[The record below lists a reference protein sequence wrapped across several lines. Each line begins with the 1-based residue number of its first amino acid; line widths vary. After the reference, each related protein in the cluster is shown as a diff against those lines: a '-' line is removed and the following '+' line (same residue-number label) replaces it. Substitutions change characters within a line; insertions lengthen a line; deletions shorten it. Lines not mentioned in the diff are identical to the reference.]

1 MVYWCLCNGACSN
14 NNPHAFYITCT
25 MHICNIPKI
34 EKVKERKEG
43 IYCLLTAKN
52 VCCTFVIM
60 AHSLQAA
67 YLKLMRIVGP
77 AFRLS
82 YVFILYIALC
92 IHSGLHF
99 VCSLFPLFNLYSE
112 SLQLVYII

>member
-1 MVYWCLCNGACSN
+1 MELAVIIIHMIHNAY
-14 NNPHAFYITCT
+14 
-25 MHICNIPKI
+25 NIPKS

-82 YVFILYIALC
+82 YVFIL
-92 IHSGLHF
+92 S
-99 VCSLFPLFNLYSE
+99 S
-112 SLQLVYII
+112 LVYSQWFTFCV

>member
-1 MVYWCLCNGACSN
+1 
-14 NNPHAFYITCT
+14 

-60 AHSLQAA
+60 VHSLQAA

-82 YVFILYIALC
+82 YVFILY
-92 IHSGLHF
+92 S
-99 VCSLFPLFNLYSE
+99 
-112 SLQLVYII
+112 LVYSQWFTFCAQFVPHV

>member
-1 MVYWCLCNGACSN
+1 MELAVIIIHMIHNAYS
-14 NNPHAFYITCT
+14 
-25 MHICNIPKI
+25 IPKS

-43 IYCLLTAKN
+43 IYCLLTPKI

-82 YVFILYIALC
+82 YVFILY
-92 IHSGLHF
+92 S
-99 VCSLFPLFNLYSE
+99 
-112 SLQLVYII
+112 LVYSQWFTFCALFCAPCLTWST

>member
-1 MVYWCLCNGACSN
+1 MVYWCICNGACSN
-14 NNPHAFYITCT
+14 NNPHAFYITYT
-25 MHICNIPKI
+25 MHICNIPKS

-52 VCCTFVIM
+52 VCCKFVIM

-82 YVFILYIALC
+82 YVFILY
-92 IHSGLHF
+92 S
-99 VCSLFPLFNLYSE
+99 
-112 SLQLVYII
+112 LVYSQWFTFCA